1 MNVRL
6 DYRGSGNS
14 YSEHF
19 FKFKVK
25 ISNTESGKRVNIS
38 FREKQDEGT
47 PRERENGKPYA
58 SFSLPYKKARQL
70 AHAMLTASAGDA
82 EPIEFSI
89 DEG

>member
-6 DYRGSGNS
+6 DYSGSGNS

-19 FKFKVK
+19 SKFKVK

-38 FREKQDEGT
+38 FREKQEGS
-47 PRERENGKPYA
+47 PREKENARPYA

-89 DEG
+89 DEA